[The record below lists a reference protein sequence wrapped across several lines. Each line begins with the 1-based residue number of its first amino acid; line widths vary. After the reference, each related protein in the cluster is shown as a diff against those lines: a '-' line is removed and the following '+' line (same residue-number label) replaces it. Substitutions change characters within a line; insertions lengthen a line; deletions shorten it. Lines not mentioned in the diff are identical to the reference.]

1 MYQFSHVSQET
12 LDNAWDD
19 NVDFLRVPPDVS
31 SIKLPARATSDSA
44 GYDFFMPDDMTLYP
58 GERYV
63 IPTGIRAKI
72 PHGSFLMLVPK
83 SGLSFKYGTRL
94 LNTVGIVDADYINS
108 DNEGHILVG
117 LTVDK
122 KLELSEGQKFVQGI
136 ILPYLTLDDDN
147 TTEVR
152 NGGFGSTGA

>member
-1 MYQFSHVSQET
+1 MYQFSHVSQEA
-12 LDNAWDD
+12 LYNDWKD
-19 NVDFLRVPPDVS
+19 NVEYPHYPPEVS
-31 SIKLPARATSDSA
+31 DIKLPARATSDSA
-44 GYDFFMPDDMTLYP
+44 GYDFFMPEDMILYP
-58 GERYV
+58 GECYV

-72 PHGSFLMLVPK
+72 PHGSFLMIVPK
-83 SGLSFKYGTRL
+83 SGLSFKYGTHL

-122 KLELSEGQKFVQGI
+122 KLELSKGQKFVQGI